1 MEILSKK
8 HEINATVSDVIAFLS
23 DLNNVEKL
31 LPQDK
36 ISEWKSSTEEC
47 SFKVQNTATISLV
60 KKEVSENSLKMVS
73 GEKSPFPFNLDVSI
87 LENGASGVTGQI
99 HFKGE
104 VNAFLKMMV
113 ERPLTSLFDYMSEKL
128 KAEMEKS

>member
-8 HEINATVSDVIAFLS
+8 HAINASSSDVIAFLS

-60 KKEVSENSLKMVS
+60 KKDVSDNVLKMVS
-73 GEKSPFPFNLDVSI
+73 GEKSPFPFSLDVTI
-87 LENGASGVTGQI
+87 AEQETGVTGQI